1 MPRRSW
7 PDRPKVR
14 DDPRPPLTLITAEMT
29 AGMLFVL
36 ALIWVALR

>member
-1 MPRRSW
+1 MTRALQ
-7 PDRPKVR
+7 V
-14 DDPRPPLTLITAEMT
+14 TLITAEMT